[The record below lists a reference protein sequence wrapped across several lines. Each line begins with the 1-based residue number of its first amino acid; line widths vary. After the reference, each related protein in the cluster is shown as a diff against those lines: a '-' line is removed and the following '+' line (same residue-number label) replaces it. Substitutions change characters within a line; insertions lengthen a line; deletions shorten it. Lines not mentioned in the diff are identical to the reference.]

1 MAGNDVKLLSGLMSR
16 LRMVDLTHVLE
27 EHIPAVPTHSKYK
40 HSLWNSY
47 RLGDRA
53 LTYEISLNEHTGTH
67 VDAPSHFIREGE
79 AHVHIHELPLQTF
92 MGPYVKIDLS
102 FIGPTGEVTAEHF
115 TAWEAQHGEISPGD
129 IVLIDLGW
137 AQYWKKRP
145 DDKAY
150 LADWPGLGRSA
161 AEYLV
166 TKRVKMVGV
175 DTINVDRYGSAEY
188 PAHYTLLG
196 NGILIME
203 NLNRLQDIPE
213 RGYFLTLPL
222 YIKEGS
228 GSPIRAIA
236 LFE

>member
-1 MAGNDVKLLSGLMSR
+1 
-16 LRMVDLTHVLE
+16 MVDLTHVLE

-53 LTYEISLNEHTGTH
+53 LTYEVSLNEHTGTH
-67 VDAPSHFIREGE
+67 VDAPAHFIGEGNM
-79 AHVHIHELPLQTF
+79 HVRIDKLPLQSF

-102 FIGPTGEVTAEHF
+102 SIGAMGEVTAEHI
-115 TAWEAQHGEISPGD
+115 ADWEAKHGEITAGD

-145 DDKAY
+145 DDKTY
-150 LADWPGLGRSA
+150 VTDWPGLSRSA
-161 AEYLV
+161 AEFLV
-166 TKRVKMVGV
+166 RKQVKMIGV
-175 DTINVDRYGSAEY
+175 DTISIDRYGTEEY

-203 NLNRLQDIPE
+203 NLNNLQQIAE
-213 RGYFLTLPL
+213 RGYFITLPL
-222 YIKEGS
+222 YIKDGS